1 MILSVS
7 RSNNIEGGKGG
18 GVFSVN
24 QIKPT
29 QEGRI
34 MDGVNK
40 VILIGNVGKDAELK
54 YTGPGTAV
62 SSFTLA
68 TNETWKNKDGAK
80 QSKTEWHTVVIWGRM
95 AEGISKYITKGKNL
109 FIEGKITT
117 RSWEDKDGNKRYK
130 TEIVA
135 SEVKFL
141 GAAEKR
147 DNGDYRT
154 GTAEDQSQQ
163 QEESAPPPADDD
175 DLPF

>member
-1 MILSVS
+1 
-7 RSNNIEGGKGG
+7 
-18 GVFSVN
+18 
-24 QIKPT
+24 
-29 QEGRI
+29 

-54 YTGPGTAV
+54 HTGPGTAV
-62 SSFTLA
+62 ASFTLA
-68 TNETWKNKDGAK
+68 TNETWKDRDGSK

-95 AEGISKYITKGKNL
+95 AEGISKYLTKGKNV
-109 FIEGKITT
+109 FVEGKITT
-117 RSWEDKDGNKRYK
+117 RSWDDKDGNKRYK

-147 DNGDYRT
+147 DHGDYRT
-154 GTAEDQSQQ
+154 GS
-163 QEESAPPPADDD
+163 ADDQPQQPEQSEPQAVTED